1 MVASADSI
9 LMTQI
14 NPGEQTMADPIDT
27 QILKLNQP
35 GVVIEVDRRTA
46 EDLGAFE
53 EDALDEAEALAS
65 ADTDGQDVH

>member
-1 MVASADSI
+1 
-9 LMTQI
+9 MT
-14 NPGEQTMADPIDT
+14 DPIDT

-65 ADTDGQDVH
+65 AENGPRETH

>member
-1 MVASADSI
+1 MVASADPI
-9 LMTQI
+9 PTTQT

-53 EDALDEAEALAS
+53 EDALDEAEALA
-65 ADTDGQDVH
+65 AVEIDPREVH

>member
-1 MVASADSI
+1 
-9 LMTQI
+9 
-14 NPGEQTMADPIDT
+14 MADPNDQ

-65 ADTDGQDVH
+65 AETDPRETH